1 MRKISNTLFWA
12 FVLLS
17 AGGRALTAHASLSLQ
32 QYSEIFW
39 EKVHVQEPFG
49 HTAKIDLMST
59 GVVVLD
65 GTGEQN
71 QVSNEDRETEV
82 TLTMSAD
89 TLDLLINEKISA
101 IKAFIGGSIKI
112 EGDKSLVPKLAVMLG
127 IFPSHKEGGKGTTT
141 KTLC

>member
-1 MRKISNTLFWA
+1 MRKISNTLFGTYM
-12 FVLLS
+12 LLS
-17 AGGRALTAHASLSLQ
+17 AGVTLTAHASLSLQ
-32 QYSEIFW
+32 QYSEFFW
-39 EKVHVQEPFG
+39 EKVHVKEPFG

-89 TLDLLINEKISA
+89 TLDLLIDKKISA

-112 EGDKSLVPKLAVMLG
+112 AGDKSVALKLAVLLG
-127 IFPSHKEGGKGTTT
+127 NLAS
-141 KTLC
+141 